1 MANSTGGL
9 FHTMLT
15 AATEAAEHPSFRN
28 AFLDRIYWDYKPV
41 VAIPYQGLTVTIPTV
56 SEGDVSDIGGGPL
69 TPTDTAH
76 GTASISLDK
85 HFSSSF
91 VIRNWDEIRTP
102 ADLKKKYISPR
113 FEALKRKMNRSI
125 AQLVTVAN
133 FPNYTLVDGGT
144 DGVFARSEIGT
155 AWSSLTNAG
164 VPTDDADNMSLI
176 TNVAAYAGM
185 ASSTAF
191 TSEAVVGLPAAEAG
205 IQRAQLLPQFGAR
218 VIYDQHIAA
227 FNAGKEPGILM
238 HKYAIAG
245 VTANPPSGG
254 NGVDETTVMLGDVPV
269 QVQMQYSLRDQ
280 GWLVNIHCFWGVAVV
295 RADYAALLE
304 TD

>member
-41 VAIPYQGLTVTIPTV
+41 VAIPNQGLTVTIPTV

-133 FPNYTLVDGGT
+133 FPNYTLVNGVT

-191 TSEAVVGLPAAEAG
+191 TSEAVVGLPRRRGGDSAG
-205 IQRAQLLPQFGAR
+205 ATPPPVRRSGHLRPAHRRFQRRQGTGHPDAQVRHRGRDRQP
-218 VIYDQHIAA
+218 A
-227 FNAGKEPGILM
+227 FRRKRG
-238 HKYAIAG
+238 
-245 VTANPPSGG
+245 
-254 NGVDETTVMLGDVPV
+254 
-269 QVQMQYSLRDQ
+269 R
-280 GWLVNIHCFWGVAVV
+280 
-295 RADYAALLE
+295 
-304 TD
+304 